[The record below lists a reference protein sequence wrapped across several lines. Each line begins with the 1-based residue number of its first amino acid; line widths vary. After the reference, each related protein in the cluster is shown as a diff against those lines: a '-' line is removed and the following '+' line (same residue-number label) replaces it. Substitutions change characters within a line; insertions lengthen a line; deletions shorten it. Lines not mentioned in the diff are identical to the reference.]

1 MGGNIMNKN
10 IAIDGPAGSG
20 KSTIAKI
27 LGDKLNLMYINTGAM
42 YRAITLKALRENISY
57 TCVDELEKLIEQTDL
72 YFKDDQLFMN
82 DKNVNEE
89 IILPEISNNVSN
101 YAAVP
106 KVRQLLVKKMQ
117 NMAKKF
123 DVIMDGRDI
132 GTVVL
137 KDAQFKF
144 FLIASAEERANRR
157 FNEYKNKGIEVDYN
171 ELLEDIK
178 RRDHIDSTRETD
190 PLMKANDAL
199 EIDSTK
205 LNISEVIDEIMNY
218 VNKTYK
224 DK

>member
-1 MGGNIMNKN
+1 MNKN

-27 LGDKLNLMYINTGAM
+27 LGEKLNLMYINTGAM
-42 YRAITLKALRENISY
+42 YRAITLKALKENVSY
-57 TCVDELEKLIEQTDL
+57 KCVEELEELIEQTDL
-72 YFKDDQLFMN
+72 YFENDQLFMDGAN
-82 DKNVNEE
+82 ISEKV
-89 IILPEISNNVSN
+89 ILPEISNNVSN

-106 KVRQLLVKKMQ
+106 NVRRMLVKKMQ
-117 NMAKKF
+117 DMAKKF

-144 FLIASAEERANRR
+144 FLSATAEERANRR

-190 PLMKANDAL
+190 PLMKADDAI

-205 LNISEVIDEIMNY
+205 LTISEVVNEIMNY
-218 VNKTYK
+218 VNK
-224 DK
+224 

>member
-1 MGGNIMNKN
+1 MNKN

-27 LGDKLNLMYINTGAM
+27 VGERLNLMYINTGAM
-42 YRAITLKALRENISY
+42 YRAVTLKALREDISY
-57 TCVDELEKLIEQTDL
+57 TCVDKLEKLIEQTDL
-72 YFKDDQLFMN
+72 YFEDDKLFM
-82 DKNVNEE
+82 DEKNVNEE

-106 KVRQLLVKKMQ
+106 KVRRMLVKKMQ
-117 NMAKKF
+117 DMAKKF

-144 FLIASAEERANRR
+144 FLSASAEERATRR
-157 FNEYKNKGIEVDYN
+157 FNEYKNKGINIDYN

-190 PLMKANDAL
+190 PLIKASDAL

-205 LNISEVIDEIMNY
+205 LSISEVVEKIMNY
-218 VNKTYK
+218 VKK
-224 DK
+224 

>member
-1 MGGNIMNKN
+1 MNKN

-106 KVRQLLVKKMQ
+106 KVRQMLVKKMQ

-190 PLMKANDAL
+190 PLMKADDAL
-199 EIDSTK
+199 EIDSTR
-205 LNISEVIDEIMNY
+205 LTISEVVEEIMNY
-218 VNKTYK
+218 VNK
-224 DK
+224 